1 MRSVCSLRI
10 PRPARDRGAPYARG
24 RAGPCAVP
32 PPIRDPPLLPSA
44 PRLPPPCLPV
54 PTCPAPRFVPP
65 APAPGSF
72 LRPRSR
78 RRPAVAVTRGLSAR
92 PAASAPAEGGTPPRR
107 DRVGPN
113 RSTHEWNFCCFAKGN
128 PERVENKGVSTLQPA
143 LLGREQRVLGRFCGF
158 CRELQSVP
166 RGSAGSLRCTEFPK
180 PPSPAHPRG
189 RSPPPQLLALI
200 LAAPVGTGG
209 RWHMAEVLPSIG
221 VHGGSK
227 MEIPRVSGKG
237 PNLVGTTRGCSRAHQ
252 SSQGHEQSSALGV
265 PCRTGAAGIRPQA
278 PGARRLWLAST
289 AAPRTASCCAVA
301 QTCLA
306 MHACVPGAAADT
318 SPARRQDEPLCHQRA
333 ELAALLPRGWKQE
346 LGSEDL
352 RLAAGAWELGHNE
365 GHVGLHVRKGSSWIL
380 GRISSPK
387 SSWNWHS
394 CPGGGG
400 VTVPRG
406 VQGPWGCG
414 MENVLSRHGGGGGLD
429 FHKVF
434 SNPPFSMTPPSQWD
448 CDHSQTAGSS
458 GKAEDSGD
466 TEHSPGAFCLLV
478 GGGAAGRDGKEQ
490 RGTGQGLHVST
501 HPTSSI
507 PAAPR
512 PRIPSQPPSRDRSQ
526 QNGKESKGPR
536 CSQGCSGREVKALL
550 TGRRVGAR
558 ACLDAQLT
566 AVTAL
571 GVSTLSGE

>member
-1 MRSVCSLRI
+1 M
-10 PRPARDRGAPYARG
+10 
-24 RAGPCAVP
+24 P

-92 PAASAPAEGGTPPRR
+92 PAASAPAEGGPPPRR

-166 RGSAGSLRCTEFPK
+166 RGSAGTLRCTELPK

-346 LGSEDL
+346 LGSKGL

-414 MENVLSRHGGGGGLD
+414 MENVLGRHGGGGGLD

-466 TEHSPGAFCLLV
+466 TEHSQVPSACWWEV
-478 GGGAAGRDGKEQ
+478 EQ
-490 RGTGQGLHVST
+490 QDGTGRSSVGQDRACTSPRTQRAAFQQLRAPGS
-501 HPTSSI
+501 HPSH
-507 PAAPR
+507 PAGTAANR
-512 PRIPSQPPSRDRSQ
+512 M
-526 QNGKESKGPR
+526 
-536 CSQGCSGREVKALL
+536 
-550 TGRRVGAR
+550 GRRAKAHGAHR
-558 ACLDAQLT
+558 A
-566 AVTAL
+566 AVA
-571 GVSTLSGE
+571 GK

>member
-78 RRPAVAVTRGLSAR
+78 RRPAAAVTRGLSAR
-92 PAASAPAEGGTPPRR
+92 PAASAPAEGGTPPPRR

-113 RSTHEWNFCCFAKGN
+113 RSTHEWNFCSFAKGN

-166 RGSAGSLRCTEFPK
+166 RGSAGSLRCTELPK

-346 LGSEDL
+346 LGSKGL

-365 GHVGLHVRKGSSWIL
+365 GHVGLHIRKGSSWIL

-414 MENVLSRHGGGGGLD
+414 MENVLGRHGGGGGLD

-448 CDHSQTAGSS
+448 RDHSQTAGSS

-550 TGRRVGAR
+550 TGRRVGPGP
-558 ACLDAQLT
+558 
-566 AVTAL
+566 AL
-571 GVSTLSGE
+571 MHNSQQ